1 MESELQYIVRHVLAS
16 WLSEGLFDY
25 TSALRRGDPDA
36 LEHLRPLIEAAAS
49 QWSKRYRVVVMRD
62 SAMYWYPKVSRED
75 TDGDGAV
82 VALKWGWKD
91 EHVLKIPGEDAFDMA
106 QDILDMFK
114 DADGDHYRPERPDR
128 DPNPDEDFK
137 RGCDA
142 FMEVA
147 AKLRKLG
154 LEGAISFED
163 VTAWRQSGS
172 PEVPLRHVWQ
182 DYPEDHVQI
191 CDVCGHY
198 WRTREEDDDYP
209 SEVCSGQPMVHEGA
223 RSIHHSDPRRSPL
236 LRNAQRLDRL
246 VRAMQHCEA
255 SLSELQDVSTALDR
269 CVACLGD
276 ADKARYY
283 AERVGMSSENEPA
296 DPTESAGP
304 TEPSSRIPASG
315 PGSWS
320 DVTPDPADDGGAM
333 FYDMIRRPL
342 VAVIPEK

>member
-16 WLSEGLFDY
+16 WLDKEAIIDEESLADD

-36 LEHLRPLIEAAAS
+36 LEDLRPLIEAAAA

-75 TDGDGAV
+75 TDGDGPV
-82 VALKWGWKD
+82 VALKWGWED

-106 QDILDMFK
+106 QDILDMFR
-114 DADGDHYRPERPDR
+114 DAAGNPVRPERLDR
-128 DPNPDEDFK
+128 PAGDEDFK

-142 FMEVA
+142 FMDVA
-147 AKLRKLG
+147 EELRTRG

-182 DYPEDHVQI
+182 DYPEDHVSI
-191 CDVCGHY
+191 CSACGHY
-198 WRTREEDDDYP
+198 WRTREQDDDYP

-246 VRAMQHCEA
+246 VRAMQYCEA
-255 SLSELQDVSTALDR
+255 TPDELGRFTEALDS
-269 CVACLGD
+269 CLESLGTKD
-276 ADKARYY
+276 VLRYY
-283 AERVGMSSENEPA
+283 AERVGISQENEP
-296 DPTESAGP
+296 TET
-304 TEPSSRIPASG
+304 TEPVEPAQPSSRIPISG
-315 PGSWS
+315 RT
-320 DVTPDPADDGGAM
+320 VTPEKQDHDD
-333 FYDMIRRPL
+333 
-342 VAVIPEK
+342 